1 MAAFGELL
9 TTYMARTGIGD
20 AELARR
26 IPVSRLTLVRW
37 KEGVTARPRYRDDV
51 LRCAELLRLTPE
63 ETDQLLLSAG
73 YSPEHGTVPPETPI
87 PPGEPVPPESTEPPE
102 AAVPDD
108 NIPIPAA
115 VPSPPPPEVPAPSAR
130 RRWPRWALAAALAVV
145 LLVSIAG
152 VAILSRPDQGPSGP
166 LVSPPLPT
174 INPTVAV
181 TPTVGPPAT
190 TRPTPTTPVPRD
202 TAVYPVAA
210 NGESLIVMAPFINY
224 TAGAQGFNVAGRL
237 RAGIDREVREAGLT
251 SVRTVQWPRDIRN
264 EPEALSAVATS
275 GAALMIWG
283 EYDSGR
289 VMARFTVPPGSSA
302 ARAQQV
308 VDIASSPA
316 ELPAAINIGLIEE
329 VRHVA
334 LLTLGQLYLEQ
345 GKFDD
350 AKTVLIRAMD
360 PPPAEQETLANLR
373 FLLGSAY
380 MGGQWADFDEAIWL
394 FTQVL
399 AVQPNSVE
407 SLNSRGLAYLDRD
420 RPGDADLA
428 VADLTRAADLRPG
441 RAATHLN
448 LAVAYLRRAG
458 DRDTSR
464 ALDSLS
470 RALAEDPAYA
480 GAFVNRAG
488 LYISRG
494 QTGDLDLAFADLDQ
508 ALAIDPSLA
517 EAHINRANAHIARA
531 GRQDLE
537 LAIAEL
543 TRAIQLSPD
552 SPAAFFNRG
561 LVYSQ
566 LGSLEKSIADLRRA
580 RELQPLDYR
589 YNRTLCLQLAVA
601 GEPEAA
607 LPFCDSA
614 VEGDPDGLSRD
625 SRGVVHA
632 LLGNYDE
639 AIADFEA
646 FAAWVSA
653 SSRPGCRDLY
663 HDTRAS
669 WIASLRAAVNPID
682 AQVLDGLRPRPVL
695 PGHAPC

>member
-51 LRCAELLRLTPE
+51 LRCAELLRLTPG

-73 YSPEHGTVPPETPI
+73 YSPEHGTVPPETS
-87 PPGEPVPPESTEPPE
+87 PPAAAAQPESPEP
-102 AAVPDD
+102 AIPDD
-108 NIPIPAA
+108 DVPIPAA
-115 VPSPPPPEVPAPSAR
+115 VPSPTPEAPAPSDGR
-130 RRWPRWALAAALAVV
+130 RLPRWQIAAGLAVV
-145 LLVSIAG
+145 LLV
-152 VAILSRPDQGPSGP
+152 AIVVVVTAVRSLASD
-166 LVSPPLPT
+166 SPGAEILAPPVPT
-174 INPTVAV
+174 ANPTVAV
-181 TPTVGPPAT
+181 TPTVEPPAT
-190 TRPTPTTPVPRD
+190 ARPTSVPRD
-202 TAVYPVAA
+202 TIVYPVAA
-210 NGESLIVMAPFINY
+210 GGESLIVMAPFTNY

-251 SVRTVQWPRDIRN
+251 SVRTVQWPRDIRS
-264 EPEALSAVATS
+264 EPEALSAVESS

-289 VMARFTVPPGSSA
+289 VMARFTVPPGSSS

-316 ELPAAINIGLIEE
+316 QLPAAINIGLIEE

-428 VADLTRAADLRPG
+428 VADLTRAAGLRPG

-458 DRDTSR
+458 DRDIDR
-464 ALDSLS
+464 ALDSLD

-480 GAFVNRAG
+480 GALVNRAG

-494 QTGDLDLAFADLDQ
+494 QPGDLDLAFADLDQ

-531 GRQDLE
+531 GAQDLE
-537 LAIAEL
+537 LALSEL
-543 TRAIQLSPD
+543 TRAVELSPD

-566 LGSLEKSIADLRRA
+566 AGRTGDSLSDLRRA
-580 RELQPLDYR
+580 QELQPLDTR

-601 GEPEAA
+601 GGPETA
-607 LPFCDSA
+607 LPFCNSA

-625 SRGVVHA
+625 SRGIVHA
-632 LLGNYDE
+632 LLGRYDD
-639 AIADFEA
+639 AIADFAA
-646 FAAWVSA
+646 FTRWLETSA
-653 SSRPGCRDLY
+653 PPACRSLYQDL
-663 HDTRAS
+663 RAS
-669 WIASLRAAVNPID
+669 WIASLQAHVNPID
-682 AQVLDGLRPRPVL
+682 AAALGGLRPHPVI

>member
-1 MAAFGELL
+1 MAAFGDLL

-51 LRCAELLRLTPE
+51 LRCAELLRLTPG

-73 YSPEHGTVPPETPI
+73 YSPEHGTVPPETSP
-87 PPGEPVPPESTEPPE
+87 PPGEPVPLEPPAPPTE
-102 AAVPDD
+102 EDTD
-108 NIPIPAA
+108 ETPAPVT
-115 VPSPPPPEVPAPSAR
+115 VPSPPPQSPAPSAGSR
-130 RRWPRWALAAALAVV
+130 RPRWLLVAALAVV
-145 LLVSIAG
+145 LLVAIAG
-152 VAILSRPDQGPSGP
+152 TTAILSRPDQGPGGP
-166 LVSPPLPT
+166 LVNPPLPT

-190 TRPTPTTPVPRD
+190 ARPTPPTSVPRD
-202 TAVYPVAA
+202 TVVYPVAA

-237 RAGIDREVREAGLT
+237 RAGIDREIRDAGLT
-251 SVRTVQWPRDIRN
+251 SVRTVQWPRDVRN
-264 EPEALSAVATS
+264 EPEALSAVETS

-302 ARAQQV
+302 SRAQQV

-316 ELPAAINIGLIEE
+316 QLPAAINIGLIEE

-380 MGGQWADFDEAIWL
+380 MGGRWADFDEAIWL

-420 RPGDADLA
+420 RPGDADFA
-428 VADLTRAADLRPG
+428 VADLTRAAALRPG

-458 DRDTSR
+458 DRDTDH
-464 ALDSLS
+464 ALESLD

-480 GAFVNRAG
+480 GALVNRAG

-494 QTGDLDLAFADLDQ
+494 QPSDLDLAFADLDR
-508 ALAIDPSLA
+508 ALAIDPALA
-517 EAHINRANAHIARA
+517 EAHINRANAHIARS
-531 GRQDLE
+531 GQQDLE
-537 LAIAEL
+537 LALSEL
-543 TRAIQLSPD
+543 SRAIQLSPD

-566 LGSLEKSIADLRRA
+566 AGRTGDSLSDLRRA
-580 RELQPLDYR
+580 QELQPLDSR

-607 LPFCDSA
+607 LPFCNSA

-625 SRGVVHA
+625 SRGVIHA

-639 AIADFEA
+639 AVADFET
-646 FAAWVSA
+646 FSAWVSA